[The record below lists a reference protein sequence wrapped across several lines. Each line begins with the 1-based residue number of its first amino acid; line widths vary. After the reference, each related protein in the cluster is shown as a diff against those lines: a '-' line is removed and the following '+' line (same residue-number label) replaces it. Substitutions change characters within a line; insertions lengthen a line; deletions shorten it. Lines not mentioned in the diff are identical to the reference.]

1 MSDNQLELELQT
13 TEQDSDQWTLED
25 LTHFWMSDG
34 LPVFI
39 AEYDNICD
47 IIESMDFTIYY
58 ILGNVEKTVT
68 PPPASSSSKNS
79 GTVTYNNDNKT
90 ATVTAPPVIQK
101 NMQLFR
107 IVNNMVGRTVTP
119 VSVGFDDSIASI
131 EEEATY
137 NMPPIPHIL
146 IEKLDQFFRLVDA
159 QHGTESIVMLTYNMD
174 KEGSD
179 GWGILVPDQVN
190 TSVHCNYDPHS
201 IASVKPDNVV
211 IVGSAHSHP
220 HMSAY
225 ASGTDHKDQ
234 ADFDGIHI
242 TFGWQ
247 KSVNNGATQYYI
259 EMQMAGKAFKL
270 DPEDVFEDIVI
281 DKAPDPDVVEWSGKV
296 KKVLPPSTVGG
307 THSVQPTQLGQ
318 AQPASTQTGTTNY
331 SSEYYKNF
339 QNIPDFDI
347 ESDALIIAEV
357 KLDKNYSSFC
367 PSCETPIDDYHVFY
381 SYCEFCMVPLTE
393 ENTPVNQIIDDLSH
407 YCKRFNCD
415 TDVPVY
421 LWGTDSDKN
430 QFLIRITP
438 TTLAD
443 ALSSNEEI
451 FYQDNNNYSSITSS
465 NSWKP
470 DGFTLG
476 DFVVDSDDVLDFE
489 SATKKINVFQ
499 KNTKCSGC
507 EYYYDSN
514 CPFYR
519 EQIVRYLQDRTQNLD
534 SFDEAISGKYC
545 NYFVAYSSNSNTLE
559 YGDTYE

>member
-1 MSDNQLELELQT
+1 MSDNQLELELQS
-13 TEQDSDQWTLED
+13 TEENDTAWNLED

-34 LPVFI
+34 LPVFV

-47 IIESMDFTIYY
+47 IIESMDFSIYY
-58 ILGNVEKTVT
+58 ILGNLEKTVT
-68 PPPASSSSKNS
+68 PSTSTNS
-79 GTVTYNNDNKT
+79 GTVNYNNNNKT
-90 ATVTAPPVIQK
+90 ATVTPTPVVQK
-101 NMQLFR
+101 TIQLFR
-107 IVNNMVGRTVTP
+107 VVNNIVGRTVTP
-119 VSVGFDDSIASI
+119 VSTSFDDSIASL
-131 EEEATY
+131 EEEAIY

-146 IEKLDQFFRLVDA
+146 IDKLDQFFRLVDA
-159 QHGTESIVMLTYNMD
+159 QHGTESIVMLTYDMD

-211 IVGSAHSHP
+211 IVGSVHSHP

-307 THSVQPTQLGQ
+307 TRTAQPALAGQ
-318 AQPASTQTGTTNY
+318 VQPASTQTGTTNQ
-331 SSEYYKNF
+331 SPDYYKKF
-339 QNIPDFDI
+339 QNIPDFDV
-347 ESDALIIAEV
+347 EQDAIIIAEV
-357 KLDKNYSSFC
+357 KLEKDFNTYC
-367 PSCETPIDDYHVFY
+367 PSCETPIDDYHLFY
-381 SYCEFCMVPLTE
+381 NYCEFCMVPLTE
-393 ENTPVNQIIDDLSH
+393 ENTPVNKVIDDLSY
-407 YCKRFNCD
+407 YCKRFNYD
-415 TDVPVY
+415 MDVPVY
-421 LWGTDSDKN
+421 LWGNDPDRN

-443 ALSSNEEI
+443 ALVSVENIVDLDYTPLKSS
-451 FYQDNNNYSSITSS
+451 D
-465 NSWKP
+465 SWKP

-489 SATKKINVFQ
+489 SATKDIQVFE

-507 EYYYDSN
+507 EYYYDTT

-519 EQIVRYLQDRTQNLD
+519 EQIVRYLQDRSQNLD
-534 SFDEAISGKYC
+534 SFTETVTGKYC
-545 NYFVAYSSNSNTLE
+545 NYFVPYGENPNAYG
-559 YGDTYE
+559 YGDIYD